1 MFPTFKNET
10 STKREGRYILLLLN
24 FLGVPER
31 SACALRA
38 YADLLTLRLHA
49 AQGNPRPHV
58 ALVVPTTSV
67 AGPCGRASPDKFGRS
82 DPFTRYDDDD
92 HQSDRIRPVSPNQR
106 LWSPRHHHRHHH
118 HRNLGLGS
126 RSWIPT
132 RLRPRSHH
140 DDAGAA
146 ERMDGVAAF
155 SDVPP
160 PPPPEQEGHHH
171 VVDAGDGG
179 MPMIAANSNQLT
191 LLFQGEV
198 YVFESVTPEKV
209 PPLPLNFFY

>member
-1 MFPTFKNET
+1 MIAT
-10 STKREGRYILLLLN
+10 SPSSSSPPSKSRV
-24 FLGVPER
+24 GVSVVDPNPLE
-31 SACALRA
+31 
-38 YADLLTLRLHA
+38 
-49 AQGNPRPHV
+49 AQKYG
-58 ALVVPTTSV
+58 
-67 AGPCGRASPDKFGRS
+67 
-82 DPFTRYDDDD
+82 
-92 HQSDRIRPVSPNQR
+92 
-106 LWSPRHHHRHHH
+106 
-118 HRNLGLGS
+118 
-126 RSWIPT
+126 
-132 RLRPRSHH
+132 HH

-209 PPLPLNFFY
+209 PPLPLKFFY